1 MLPASLFAEITTN
14 IAALQLEP
22 NTAAQ
27 ILAAVFA
34 PLLQSS
40 DPVPEQHA
48 SRPGPKPRR
57 GPRQKRKKS
66 GPRVTANG
74 AEPMDAPRQ
83 RAIAALQANPDATLT
98 RIAEIADCSHSTAV
112 NARKELAAEVRKEAR
127 KEARKPGLKPEL
139 TERRH
144 RAQRFLKDALAH
156 GPKQVSEVEDAAE
169 RAHIDEHTLGQAR
182 ADLGVVV
189 SRGNAGGVQVVQWS
203 LPG

>member
-74 AEPMDAPRQ
+74 AEPTGAPRR
-83 RAIAALQANPDATLT
+83 RAIAALQANSDATLT

-112 NARKELAAEVRKEAR
+112 NARRDLAAEAR
-127 KEARKPGLKPEL
+127 KEARKPGPKPEL
-139 TERRH
+139 TERRR

-189 SRGNAGGVQVVQWS
+189 SRGNAGGVQAVQWR